1 MTTDIQAAPTRAFA
15 QTPRIL
21 DIVVATAGLL
31 LTSPLL
37 AVISAAI
44 KATSPGPILFRQ
56 QRVGLAGEPFT
67 MLKFRSMTDETDD
80 APHRAYVTALL
91 TDTPD
96 AVNEKG
102 VFKLAGD
109 PRITRVGSI
118 IRRFSLD
125 ELPQLLT
132 VLKGDMSVVGPRPAL
147 PFEVDLYQ
155 PADMVRFVV
164 RPGLTGLW
172 QVSGRNRLTMR
183 QMLEIDVEYVR
194 RKSLRLDLQILAKTL
209 PAVIRGDGAE

>member
-132 VLKGDMSVVGPRPAL
+132 VLKGDVSVVGPRPAL